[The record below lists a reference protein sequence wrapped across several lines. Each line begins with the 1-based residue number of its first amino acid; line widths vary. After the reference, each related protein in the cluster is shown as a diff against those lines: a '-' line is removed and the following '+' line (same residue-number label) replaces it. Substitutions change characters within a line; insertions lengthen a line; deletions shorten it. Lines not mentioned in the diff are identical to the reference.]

1 MLDFFESWS
10 KIFDSFGNVFSDLNG
25 ILNYIFEIPINAVSS
40 FMSMNVLFPAYIWAP
55 LMGVVLLIIIFKVL
69 GFLNYLPFW

>member
-25 ILNYIFEIPINAVSS
+25 ILNYIFEIPINAVGS
-40 FMSMNVLFPAYIWAP
+40 FMSLNGLFPAYIWTP
-55 LMGVVLLIIIFKVL
+55 LIGVVFLIILFKIL

>member
-25 ILNYIFEIPINAVSS
+25 ILYYIFNIPVNALGS
-40 FMSMNVLFPAYIWAP
+40 FLSMNVLFPAYIWAP
-55 LMGVVLLIIIFKVL
+55 LIGVVFLIIIFKLL

>member
-10 KIFDSFGNVFSDLNG
+10 KIFDSFGTVFSDVG
-25 ILNYIFEIPINAVSS
+25 GMFNYIFEIPINAFGS
-40 FMSMNVLFPAYIWAP
+40 FMSMNVLFPAYIWTP
-55 LMGVVLLIIIFKVL
+55 LIGVVILIILFKIL

>member
-10 KIFDSFGNVFSDLNG
+10 KLFDSFGTVFSDVNG
-25 ILNYIFEIPINAVSS
+25 ILHYIFEIPFNAIGS
-40 FMSMNVLFPAYIWAP
+40 FMSMNVLFPSYIWVP
-55 LMGVVLLIIIFKVL
+55 LIGVVLLIIIFKIL